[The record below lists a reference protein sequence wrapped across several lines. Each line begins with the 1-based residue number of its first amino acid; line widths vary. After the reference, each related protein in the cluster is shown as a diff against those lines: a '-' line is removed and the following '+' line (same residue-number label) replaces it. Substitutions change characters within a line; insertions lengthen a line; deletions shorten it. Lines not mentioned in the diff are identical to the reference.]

1 MSWDVLYIHP
11 AKQEVGFR
19 YDEYVS
25 SPPYLLIP
33 VGVIGLVNLLRQRGL
48 AVTGLD
54 LPLELILEPTF
65 ELRTWLEARNPP
77 RLVMIDLH
85 WYEHSYGALDVA
97 RLCREVYPG
106 TPVLLGGITASIF
119 ATEILEQFPEVDF
132 IIRGDAEEP
141 LLKLVDAL
149 EGRGALASVPN
160 LVYRDGDSTVEQERT
175 YCASPADLDQLDFVD
190 TDFLE
195 HRDDYAAMQHTGG
208 MGVIHDASE
217 RGHWLSIGRGCT
229 FDCAFC
235 GGGKAAHWQFA
246 GRKGFVLRSV
256 DGVLDDIERLKDR
269 DIQQVSLSLDPA
281 IIGAEYWRPLFEGLQ
296 QRGIKL
302 GLYNEFFQ
310 LPSAEFLR
318 AFAEAADLDHS
329 EVAITVLS
337 GDEKVRRLNGKFFS
351 NRQLFQ
357 VLGWLRRYRLPIF
370 IYFSA
375 NLPGERPETFSHT
388 IDLARRM
395 ARYYPAELLRM
406 HNQCHTVDPL
416 SPLSLAP
423 EQYGAQVSMHSFID
437 YYRYCQRTAYARRDV
452 ARGQWRGFSPN
463 GRPPDGVEVMARQ
476 WDQYCAEQGFRCF
489 RIPWGW

>member
-25 SPPYLLIP
+25 SPPYLVIP
-33 VGVIGLVNLLRQRGL
+33 VGVIGLINLLRGRGL
-48 AVTGLD
+48 EVTGLN
-54 LPLELILEPTF
+54 LPLEVILEPSF
-65 ELRTWLEARNPP
+65 DFRAWLSARVPP

-97 RLCREVYPG
+97 RLCKRIYAES
-106 TPVLLGGITASIF
+106 PVLLGGITASIY
-119 ATEILEQFPEVDF
+119 AKEILEGFPEVDF
-132 IIRGDAEEP
+132 VIRGDAEEP

-149 EGRGALASVPN
+149 QGTVDLASVPN
-160 LVYRDGDSTVEQERT
+160 LVYREGGSIVEQEIAF
-175 YCASPADLDQLDFVD
+175 CATSSDLDQQDFVD

-217 RGHWLSIGRGCT
+217 RGHWLCLGRGCT
-229 FDCAFC
+229 FDCSFC
-235 GGGKAAHWQFA
+235 GGGKAAQQKFA
-246 GRKGFVLRSV
+246 GRCGFVLRSV
-256 DGVLDDIERLKDR
+256 ECVLDDMERLRDR
-269 DIQQVSLSLDPA
+269 DIQQISLSLDPA
-281 IIGAEYWRPLFEGLQ
+281 ILGTEYWRPLFEGMQ
-296 QRGIKL
+296 QRGIEI

-310 LPSAEFLR
+310 LPSSEFLR
-318 AFAEAADLDHS
+318 AFAEAAGLDHS

-337 GDEKVRRLNGKFFS
+337 GDERVRRLNGKFFS

-357 VLGWLRRYRLPIF
+357 VLGWLRRYEIPIF

-375 NLPGERPETFSHT
+375 NLPGEKPETFRHT

-395 ARYYPAELLRM
+395 ARYYPRELLRM

-416 SPLSLAP
+416 SPLSLTP
-423 EQYGAQVSMHSFID
+423 GQFGAQVAMGSFKD

-452 ARGQWRGFSPN
+452 ARGQWRGLSVDS
-463 GRPPDGVEVMARQ
+463 RSSDGVEAMARQ
-476 WDQYCAEQGFRCF
+476 WDQFCAGQDFRCF